1 MTMTTAGVTGDVSA
15 EAAQRGR
22 PRSEKAHKAI
32 LDAAG
37 DLLLARGLSAVSMDA
52 VAERAGVSK
61 ATIYRWWPTKESLA
75 LDALYTEWA
84 AARPYP
90 RDTGSLRGDLV
101 SLLRPWAR
109 LASSRPYGRVI
120 AALLTEAQTDP
131 VFAAEY
137 RQRVVEPRRDQAR
150 AIFRR
155 AIERG
160 EIRAD
165 TKVEVALDL
174 LYGALYH
181 RLLHGHAPLNERFA
195 RDVIDT
201 VLNGV
206 SPIED
211 RGAGPG
217 ARTATQMSGALA
229 GRGGRDARAGRD
241 AG

>member
-1 MTMTTAGVTGDVSA
+1 MTTEATPRGRHRDGAGASGA
-15 EAAQRGR
+15 PQRGR
-22 PRSEKAHKAI
+22 PRSEKAHTAI
-32 LDAAG
+32 LAAAAE
-37 DLLLARGLSAVSMDA
+37 LLLARGLSAVSMDA

-84 AARPYP
+84 AARPFP
-90 RDTGSLRGDLV
+90 QDTGTLRGDLL

-131 VFAAEY
+131 AFAAEY
-137 RQRVVEPRRDQAR
+137 RQRVVEPRRDQGR

-160 EIRAD
+160 EIAAD

-174 LYGALYH
+174 LYGPLYH
-181 RLLHGHAPLNERFA
+181 RLLHGHAPLNDRFV
-195 RDVIDT
+195 RDVID
-201 VLNGV
+201 LALSGIQ
-206 SPIED
+206 PAPD
-211 RGAGPG
+211 RAAGPDG
-217 ARTATQMSGALA
+217 APHPVS
-229 GRGGRDARAGRD
+229 
-241 AG
+241 